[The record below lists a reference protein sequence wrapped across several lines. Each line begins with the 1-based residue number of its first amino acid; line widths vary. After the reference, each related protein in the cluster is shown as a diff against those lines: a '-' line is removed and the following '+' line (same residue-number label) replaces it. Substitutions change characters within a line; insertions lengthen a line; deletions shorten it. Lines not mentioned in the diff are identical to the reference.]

1 MAKRTKARS
10 RLTSQG
16 QISIPAPVRE
26 LLGLTAGSVVEW
38 DATEDQVV
46 VRRAGGHTST
56 DVHDAMFTR
65 PPAQHDLREL
75 KDGIRRHVKRRHA
88 RD

>member
-38 DATEDQVV
+38 DATTDEVI
-46 VRRAGGHTST
+46 VRRAGGHSST
-56 DVHDAMFTR
+56 DVHQAMFSR
-65 PPAQHDLREL
+65 APVQRNLREL
-75 KDGIRRHVKRRHA
+75 KDGIRRHAKRRHA